1 MEKLLKV
8 KQKRQKKY
16 WIRKFVK
23 EIKRVRW
30 PDFKTNKRNFIM
42 TIVFA
47 FLFTLFVSLV
57 TYGLTEL
64 WAFLSLS

>member
-1 MEKLLKV
+1 MEELIKV
-8 KQKRQKKY
+8 KDKKPKRY
-16 WIRKFVK
+16 WIRKLVK

-30 PDFKTNKRNFIM
+30 PDFKTNKKNFIM

-47 FLFTLFVSLV
+47 FLFTVFVSLV

-64 WAFLSLS
+64 WSVLSLN